1 MSAEGARIKVKVQPR
16 SSRDR
21 VVVVGALELR
31 VYVTAPPEGGKA
43 NEAAVALLAKRLKVA
58 KGSISVLR
66 GHRSRDK
73 VVQVQGLDDPSVM
86 ARLGST
92 GSGRGSPE

>member
-1 MSAEGARIKVKVQPR
+1 MWKSFNAVA
-16 SSRDR
+16 
-21 VVVVGALELR
+21 
-31 VYVTAPPEGGKA
+31 TAATNAA